1 MNTIRQLFIFLFF
14 FSFFSVHSAEIK
26 EILVNADAELHSII
40 LQFDSYEIEID
51 AYGEIR
57 SIDLIYGSLNTD
69 DYTFWHGRVQYKGR
83 EEFYSQHQ
91 PHQTT
96 FAKVT
101 FNEKHNVFV
110 NEKKGS
116 NVYTPD
122 YSGIEHKDRTRIDYH
137 FEFKNKL
144 RKLDNLTFKYE
155 PAFKRLRRIGTV
167 EFIYKDEEQK
177 HNVVNTLQLVKA
189 GYFKF
194 NTYRDFKVSRNN
206 TKKVDREFTIR
217 VVDIY

>member
-1 MNTIRQLFIFLFF
+1 MNNFRLLFLFLSLF
-14 FSFFSVHSAEIK
+14 LFSSAFCAEIK

-40 LQFDSYEIEID
+40 LKFDSYEIEID

-57 SIDLIYGSLNTD
+57 SIDLIYGSSNIN
-69 DYTFWHGRVQYKGR
+69 DYSFWNGKVQYKDR
-83 EEFYSQHQ
+83 EEFYCQSR
-91 PHQTT
+91 PHQNT
-96 FAKVT
+96 FTKVT

-116 NVYTPD
+116 NVYPPN
-122 YSGIEHKDRTRIDYH
+122 YFGIEHKDRTRIDYH

-155 PAFKRLRRIGTV
+155 PAFKRLRRIGAV

-177 HNVVNTLQLVKA
+177 HNIVNTLQLVKA
-189 GYFKF
+189 GYFRF
-194 NTYRDFKVSRNN
+194 DTYRDFKVSRDT
-206 TKKVDREFTIR
+206 TKKTDDEFTIR